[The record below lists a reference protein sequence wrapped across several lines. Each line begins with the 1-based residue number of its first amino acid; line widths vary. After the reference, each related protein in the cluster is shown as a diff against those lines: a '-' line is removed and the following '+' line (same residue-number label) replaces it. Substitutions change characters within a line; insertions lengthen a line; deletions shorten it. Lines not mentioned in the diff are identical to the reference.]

1 MATAASAG
9 RHRQAPAGTGTPAGL
24 PGPAGQT
31 WPQEADAHPGGAY
44 KPLWPGEAM
53 TAIERSVYDKQISS
67 CDATVLA
74 EQIASFGLD
83 TKPTAGT
90 FP

>member
-1 MATAASAG
+1 
-9 RHRQAPAGTGTPAGL
+9 
-24 PGPAGQT
+24 
-31 WPQEADAHPGGAY
+31 
-44 KPLWPGEAM
+44 M
-53 TAIERSVYDKQISS
+53 TAIERSIYDKQISS

-83 TKPTAGT
+83 TKPTAEA